1 MRLEPFM
8 TNSKLGLLGNLNIS
22 MKNCRE
28 NQMGW
33 NIKWEYKKLGNG
45 TKKIVMNNQIVDDR
59 IRSR

>member
-45 TKKIVMNNQIVDDR
+45 TKKNCNE
-59 IRSR
+59 